1 MNVGGVYTFLGSVSL
16 QQKFE
21 VMDTRSVTAQFY
33 WQTKENT
40 SLRHESGPTQKTQR
54 EESPRLNFGPS
65 FYMFFLLPLSLSC
78 VNWSSQEGCLFYLKS
93 SLQSSDLPLFY
104 FRGLFLSLS
113 FSHHRFGLLFPI
125 LPT

>member
-40 SLRHESGPTQKTQR
+40 SLRHESGPTQKMQR

-65 FYMFFLLPLSLSC
+65 FYMFFLLPLSLPH
-78 VNWSSQEGCLFYLKS
+78 VNWTSQECCLFYLRS
-93 SLQSSDLPLFY
+93 SLQFSDLPLFY
-104 FRGLFLSLS
+104 FRGFFPSLS
-113 FSHHRFGLLFPI
+113 FSHHHFGLLFPI
-125 LPT
+125 LTT